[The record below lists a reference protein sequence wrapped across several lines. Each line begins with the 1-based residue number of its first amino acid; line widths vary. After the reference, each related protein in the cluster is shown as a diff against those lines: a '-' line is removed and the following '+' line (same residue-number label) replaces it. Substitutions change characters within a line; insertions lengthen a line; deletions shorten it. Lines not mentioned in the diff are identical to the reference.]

1 MSTPCTKIAEWAIAN
16 ILYFTTYSQKHP
28 GLNVSVSS
36 TGISVYDNNMAK
48 MTSGAKNYRR
58 NKNHLEWQNRNGA
71 PRLNVGPKSG
81 QDNFSRN
88 IVGDVYMAPTKI
100 MKSTDFQPYDH
111 RW

>member
-1 MSTPCTKIAEWAIAN
+1 MLAERTMAN
-16 ILYFTTYSQKHP
+16 ILYSTTCSQNHP

-36 TGISVYDNNMAK
+36 TGISVYDTAK

-58 NKNHLEWQNRNGA
+58 NKNPLEWQNTNGA

-81 QDNFSRN
+81 QDNFSRKV
-88 IVGDVYMAPTKI
+88 VGDVYIAPTKT